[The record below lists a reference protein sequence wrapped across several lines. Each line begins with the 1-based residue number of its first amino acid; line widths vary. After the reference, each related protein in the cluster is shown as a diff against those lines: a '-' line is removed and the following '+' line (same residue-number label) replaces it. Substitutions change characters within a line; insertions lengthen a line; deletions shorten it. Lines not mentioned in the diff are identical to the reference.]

1 MQERNRERNANRIL
15 KPNEIEES
23 DVSGHHLQA
32 KTIIT
37 GYYLPG
43 DGDVSDEGKK

>member
-1 MQERNRERNANRIL
+1 MRTELLSLKRNC
-15 KPNEIEES
+15 EES

-43 DGDVSDEGKK
+43 VW